1 MNASHI
7 DTSQPLIPT
16 VPGEG
21 HAKNISP
28 DQSLAAAVI
37 EQAIEDYLKYAK
49 AKRSGEMALWRDANS
64 WLFSMSTDVGS
75 FLWWCEIIDI
85 NHDYVRRL
93 ARDRFVSNYGDQR
106 AA

>member
-37 EQAIEDYLKYAK
+37 EQAIEDYVKYAGAQSDDAREFSRS
-49 AKRSGEMALWRDANS
+49 AKR
-64 WLFSMSTDVGS
+64 WLFSKSTDVHS

-93 ARDRFVSNYGDQR
+93 ARDRFAAHHGDQQ